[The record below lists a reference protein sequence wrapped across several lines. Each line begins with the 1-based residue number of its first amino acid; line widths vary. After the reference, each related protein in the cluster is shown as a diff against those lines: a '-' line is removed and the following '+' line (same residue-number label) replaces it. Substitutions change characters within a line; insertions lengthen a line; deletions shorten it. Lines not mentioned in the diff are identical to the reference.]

1 MSRPTKL
8 TPKLIDLVEEAMN
21 LGMTVDMASD
31 YCGVSRSTFYSW
43 LSAGQQEPDGLRSQF
58 SDAVRQGRARCA
70 ARLLASMNAA
80 ALTDW
85 RAAAWLLQR
94 RYGYDSGMFSREERT
109 IDETTI
115 AQAADIQELM
125 LRLSQIGIEPQ
136 LSGPSPMVVH
146 ESL

>member
-1 MSRPTKL
+1 MPRPTKL
-8 TPKLIDLVEEAMN
+8 TPRLVDLAEEAMN

-43 LSAGQQEPDGLRSQF
+43 LSAGQQEHDGLRRAF

-70 ARLLASMNAA
+70 ARLLATTNAA

-94 RYGYDSGMFSREERT
+94 RFGYDSGMFSREERT

-125 LRLSQIGIEPQ
+125 LRLAEINIEPQ
-136 LSGPSPMVVH
+136 LSGPSAMVAH
-146 ESL
+146 EPL